1 MATPVNF
8 SMASAERIADVVRKV
23 EAGSRDADRVVTAPR
38 FGGGDSSYKIYRGTF
53 VNSWYTGDSHVV
65 TLAGRTNTITVTNYT
80 KNFWD
85 GDSNTTATVLF
96 SKVNGTMTAL
106 EIGMD
111 QCRNIGGA
119 INKIVGFST
128 TSPQILG
135 HQGGCLKWYD
145 TVTCSTAT
153 TQ

>member
-1 MATPVNF
+1 
-8 SMASAERIADVVRKV
+8 MASAQRIADVVRKV
-23 EAGSRDADRVVTAPR
+23 EAGSRDTEGVVTAPR
-38 FGGGDSSYKIYRGTF
+38 FGGEAARKIYRGTF
-53 VNSWYTGDSHVV
+53 VNSWYTGATHVV
-65 TLAGRTNTITVTNYT
+65 TIVGGTNTIAVTNYT

-96 SKVNGTMTAL
+96 SKVNGTMSAL
-106 EIGMD
+106 EIEMD

-119 INKIVGFST
+119 INKITGFNT
-128 TSPQILG
+128 TNPQILG

-153 TQ
+153 TS